1 MADLDDDT
9 QRYWHAELDIDVHSY
24 DATAALTDHNEQRR
38 WRVVVDHEVGII
50 AYVRPDA
57 ADRVVAAL
65 RSA

>member
-1 MADLDDDT
+1 MSDIDDT
-9 QRYWHAELDIDVHSY
+9 QRYWHAELNLDVHGY
-24 DATAALTDHNEQRR
+24 DATAALIDHNEERR
-38 WRVVVDHEVGII
+38 WRVVVDQEAGII